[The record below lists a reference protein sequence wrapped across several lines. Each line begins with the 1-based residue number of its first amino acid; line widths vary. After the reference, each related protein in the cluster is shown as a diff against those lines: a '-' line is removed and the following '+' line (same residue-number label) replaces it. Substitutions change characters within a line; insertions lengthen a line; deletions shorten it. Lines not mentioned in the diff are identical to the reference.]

1 MNNVE
6 QEKARLMVVDDDA
19 MVLQTVSTIFE
30 MYGFEVMSC
39 KNSHEALARL
49 EQGQP
54 DVLLTDIRMPG
65 MSGTDLLSH
74 LKNSGFG
81 FPVIVMT
88 GYADLDAAINAVKG
102 GAFDFVKKPYD
113 PEHLVQTVNRA
124 VKHHRLLALERQYL
138 AQLEREVQAKTE
150 EIERASRLKTE
161 FLNNISH
168 EIRTPVN
175 GIVGMISLA
184 SYTEDRDE
192 RQGFLKQAESSA
204 MQLIRVVS
212 DLVTLSGMMTH
223 SIAPVFAAADLR
235 KLIVQVQQR
244 LSELYHLDSRRF
256 AVGVAPELPQ
266 RLVLESA
273 LLEMA
278 LFHLVENGVKYAP
291 QSVIR
296 CTLSYD
302 ADQSVVQVAVED
314 DGPGMTDEQLQQ
326 VSELFVQG
334 DGSNTRPRG
343 GLGIGLNIVSKI
355 AAFLNGRLELASKP
369 GTGTRAVLTV
379 PAERP
384 S

>member
-1 MNNVE
+1 MEAIDQV
-6 QEKARLMVVDDDA
+6 KSRLLVVDDDA

-30 MYGFEVMSC
+30 MYGFEVWSC
-39 KNSHEALARL
+39 RDSASALAKL
-49 EQGQP
+49 QEGQP

-65 MSGTDLLSH
+65 MSGTDLLLH
-74 LKNSGFG
+74 LKNSGYG

-102 GAFDFVKKPYD
+102 GAFDFIKKPYD

-138 AQLEREVQAKTE
+138 AQLEQEVQVKTE

-184 SYTEDRDE
+184 QSSDDPNE
-192 RQGFLKQAESSA
+192 RQAYLKQAESSA
-204 MQLIRVVS
+204 MQLIRVVT
-212 DLVTLSGMMTH
+212 DLVTLSGIVTRSM
-223 SIAPVFAAADLR
+223 APLFALADLR
-235 KLIVQVQQR
+235 KLIAQVQQR
-244 LSELYHLDSRRF
+244 LGELYHLDSRRF
-256 AVGVAPELPQ
+256 AVSVAPEVPE
-266 RLVLESA
+266 RLVLEFA

-278 LFHLVENGVKYAP
+278 LFHLLENGIKYAP

-296 CTLSYD
+296 CTVNYD
-302 ADQSVVQVAVED
+302 AAKSAVRIAVED
-314 DGPGMTDEQLQQ
+314 DGPGMTDEQVQQ
-326 VSELFVQG
+326 VTELFVQG
-334 DGSNTRPRG
+334 DGSNTRLRG
-343 GLGIGLNIVSKI
+343 GLGIGLNIVHKI
-355 AAFLNGRLELASKP
+355 AAFLNGHLELTSRP
-369 GTGTRAVLTV
+369 GTGTRALLTV
-379 PAERP
+379 PAEPP